1 MITPDRL
8 TRNSAEPPN
17 RGNYYQHNYIKLV
30 GNVNRNRKFSQKT
43 SLAPLD
49 FPWVAG
55 GGMFGRDREMMLSYS
70 FFIQVVDKEM
80 LFE

>member
-43 SLAPLD
+43 SLHPLTSRGW
-49 FPWVAG
+49 PGVACLV
-55 GGMFGRDREMMLSYS
+55 EIEKSS
-70 FFIQVVDKEM
+70 PINKKNE
-80 LFE
+80 